1 MKKLIVLLLA
11 LAMVGAVSAQAA
23 APAPAP
29 ALTFSG
35 YLNTGF
41 QYDTGTDLVSLY
53 GAYAG
58 QISRLRL
65 NAAYTNGDFG
75 VNFRYQSND
84 SATAP
89 AVGQALVWGN
99 LFNNMVTFK
108 AGKLNDYTWATPYN
122 SFGNFDGKTGIQVQV
137 KPVAGLNFGVFVPVT
152 AAGATPINTFKD
164 MSIAGKYSAAGLA
177 DFLVNLN
184 LGAAAN
190 ELIGSVNVTAVKD
203 LTAIVEADITDIT
216 DVANT
221 LYLDEYLSYAMGD
234 LSVGAYIDQTFGTP
248 FAWSVTPEVD
258 YVMGNVELYASFM
271 YDSGNAWSFDPYV
284 NYTLN
289 AKSSVKTY
297 ASYDDTNTF
306 TVGSSFVFN
315 F

>member
-11 LAMVGAVSAQAA
+11 VAMVGVAFAQDA
-23 APAPAP
+23 APA
-29 ALTFSG
+29 LKLSG

-41 QYDTGTDLVSLY
+41 KYDSGTDLVKLWGS
-53 GAYAG
+53 YAG

-89 AVGQALVWGN
+89 SVTQALVWGN
-99 LFNNMVTFK
+99 LFDKMVTFK

-122 SFGNFDGKTGIQVQV
+122 SFGNFDGQTGVQVQV
-137 KPVAGLNFGVFVPVT
+137 KPISGLNFGVFVPLT
-152 AAGATPINTFKD
+152 AAGATPTNTFKD

-184 LGAAAN
+184 LGTAAN
-190 ELIGSVNVTAVKD
+190 AVYGSVNVTAVEN
-203 LTAIVEADITDIT
+203 LTAIVEAKITDIT

-221 LYLDEYLSYAMGD
+221 LYLDQYVSYAMGD
-234 LSVGAYIDQTFGTP
+234 LSVGAYVDQTFGTP
-248 FAWSVTPEVD
+248 FGWSVTPEVD
-258 YVMGNVELYASFM
+258 YVMGDVELYASFM
-271 YDSGNAWSFDPYV
+271 VGSGSVWSFDPSV
-284 NYTLN
+284 SYTFN
-289 AKSSVKTY
+289 EKSSVKTY
-297 ASYDDTNTF
+297 ASYDNTSTF
-306 TVGSSFVFN
+306 TVGSSLVFN

>member
-11 LAMVGAVSAQAA
+11 LAMVGAVFAQAA
-23 APAPAP
+23 AP

-41 QYDTGTDLVSLY
+41 QYDTGTDLVKLY

-58 QISRLRL
+58 QTSRLRL

-89 AVGQALVWGN
+89 TVGQALVWGN
-99 LFNNMVTFK
+99 LFNKMVTFK

-122 SFGNFDGKTGIQVQV
+122 AFGNFDGQTGVQVQL
-137 KPVAGLNFGVFVPVT
+137 KPVAGLNFGVFVPLV
-152 AAGATPINTFKD
+152 AAGATPANTFKD
-164 MSIAGKYSAAGLA
+164 MSIAGKYSASGLA

-184 LGAAAN
+184 LGTAAN
-190 ELIGSVNVTAVKD
+190 ALYGSVNVTAVKD
-203 LTAIVEADITDIT
+203 LTAILEAKVTDLT
-216 DVANT
+216 KVSTT
-221 LYLDEYLSYAMGD
+221 LYMDQYLSYAMGD

-248 FAWSVTPEVD
+248 FGWSVSPEVD
-258 YVMGNVELYASFM
+258 YTMGNVELYASFT
-271 YDSGNAWSFDPYV
+271 YASDKTWSINPYV

-289 AKSSVKTY
+289 SKSSVKTY
-297 ASYDDTNTF
+297 ASYDNTKTF

>member
-11 LAMVGAVSAQAA
+11 IAMVGAVSAQTA

-41 QYDTGTDLVSLY
+41 QYDTGSKLVTLY

-58 QISRLRL
+58 QTSRLRL

-89 AVGQALVWGN
+89 TVGQALVWGN
-99 LFNNMVTFK
+99 LFNKMVTFK

-122 SFGNFDGKTGIQVQV
+122 AFGNFDGKTGVQVQV
-137 KPVAGLNFGVFVPVT
+137 KPVTGLNFGVFVPLT
-152 AAGATPINTFKD
+152 AAGATPSNTFKD

-177 DFLVNLN
+177 DFVANLN
-184 LGAAAN
+184 LGTAAN
-190 ELIGSVNVTAVKD
+190 ALYGSVNVTAVKN
-203 LTAIVEADITDIT
+203 LTAILEANVGDLTKVST
-216 DVANT
+216 T
-221 LYLDEYLSYAMGD
+221 LYLDQYLSYAMGD

-248 FAWSVTPEVD
+248 FAWSVAPEVD
-258 YVMGNVELYASFM
+258 YTMGNVELYASVM
-271 YDSGNAWSFDPYV
+271 VGSGSVWSISPYI

-297 ASYDDTNTF
+297 ASYDNTKTF
-306 TVGSSFVFN
+306 TIGSSFVFN

>member
-11 LAMVGAVSAQAA
+11 LAMVGAAFAQAA
-23 APAPAP
+23 AP

-41 QYDTGTDLVSLY
+41 QYDTGTDLVKLY

-58 QISRLRL
+58 QTSRLRL

-89 AVGQALVWGN
+89 TVGQALVWGN
-99 LFNNMVTFK
+99 LFNKMVTFK

-122 SFGNFDGKTGIQVQV
+122 AFGNFDGQTGVQVQL
-137 KPVAGLNFGVFVPVT
+137 KPVAGLNFGVFVPLV
-152 AAGATPINTFKD
+152 AAGATPANTFKD
-164 MSIAGKYSAAGLA
+164 MSIAGKYSASGLA

-184 LGAAAN
+184 LGTAAN
-190 ELIGSVNVTAVKD
+190 ALYGSVNVTAVKD
-203 LTAIVEADITDIT
+203 LTAILEAKVTDLT
-216 DVANT
+216 NVSTT
-221 LYLDEYLSYAMGD
+221 LYMDQYLSYGMGD

-248 FAWSVTPEVD
+248 FGWSVSPEVD
-258 YVMGNVELYASFM
+258 YTMGNVELYASFT
-271 YDSGNAWSFDPYV
+271 YASDKTWSINPYV

-289 AKSSVKTY
+289 SKSSVKTY
-297 ASYDDTNTF
+297 ASYDNTKTF

>member
-11 LAMVGAVSAQAA
+11 LAMVGGAYAQAA
-23 APAPAP
+23 APAP

-35 YLNTGF
+35 YLNTGY
-41 QYDTGTDLVSLY
+41 QYDTGTKLVKLY
-53 GAYAG
+53 GAYAA
-58 QISRLRL
+58 QTSRLRL

-89 AVGQALVWGN
+89 TVGQALVWGN
-99 LFNNMVTFK
+99 LFNKMVTFK
-108 AGKLNDYTWATPYN
+108 AGKLNDYTWATPVN
-122 SFGNFDGKTGIQVQV
+122 AFGNFDGKTGVQVQM
-137 KPVAGLNFGVFVPVT
+137 KPIAGLNFGVFVPLV
-152 AAGATPINTFKD
+152 AAGATPANTLKD
-164 MSIAGKYSAAGLA
+164 ISVAGKYSASGLA

-184 LGAAAN
+184 LGTAAN
-190 ELIGSVNVTAVKD
+190 EVIGSVNVTAVEN
-203 LTAIVEADITDIT
+203 LTAIFEADLGDLTDI
-216 DVANT
+216 ANT
-221 LYLDEYLSYAMGD
+221 LYLDQYVSYAMGD

-248 FAWSVTPEVD
+248 FGWSVSPEVD
-258 YVMGNVELYASFM
+258 YMMGNIELYASVM
-271 YDSGNAWSFDPYV
+271 VGSGSVWSVSPYI

-289 AKSSVKTY
+289 EKSSVKTY
-297 ASYDDTNTF
+297 ASYDNTKTF